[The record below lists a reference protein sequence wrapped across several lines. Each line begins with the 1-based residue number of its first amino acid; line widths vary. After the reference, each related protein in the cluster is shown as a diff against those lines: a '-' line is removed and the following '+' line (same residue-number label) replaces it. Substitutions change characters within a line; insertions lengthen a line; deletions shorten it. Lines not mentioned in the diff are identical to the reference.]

1 MPGKQGYGMRRKDE
15 ETGTGAKG
23 GLCRAE
29 GAEVPVFSWGGVFFI
44 RHCQVCPYIPYFL
57 PDLLGI

>member
-1 MPGKQGYGMRRKDE
+1 MQGKGEKAGP
-15 ETGTGAKG
+15 GAKG

>member
-1 MPGKQGYGMRRKDE
+1 MRRKGE
-15 ETGTGAKG
+15 EAGTGAKG

-29 GAEVPVFSWGGVFFI
+29 GAEVPVFSWGGVFF
-44 RHCQVCPYIPYFL
+44 HKTLQVCPYIPYFL